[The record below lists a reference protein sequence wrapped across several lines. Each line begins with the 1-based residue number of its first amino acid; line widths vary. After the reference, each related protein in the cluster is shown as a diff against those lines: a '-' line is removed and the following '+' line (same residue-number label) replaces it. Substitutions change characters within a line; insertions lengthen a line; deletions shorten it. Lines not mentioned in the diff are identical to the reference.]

1 MRKPPPL
8 LGIPTTLTARLML
21 ATAGALILAVAL
33 VFVLITY
40 QQQRLLRAEWL
51 GSLTAQ
57 ANLVATNSTAAV
69 SFSDPIEA
77 RRLLAA
83 LASNQS
89 VLGARLVLP
98 EGTTF
103 ASFSATANGAAVA
116 PVLVRDAPS
125 GHRFGPDSVT
135 VWAPVREGAK
145 ILATVELESTLAPL
159 HQAFAR
165 TALETFFVMLIA
177 LSVSL
182 WLSRT
187 TVRRLLAPVDALSA
201 YMQRL
206 VRDTRLRERAAASGD
221 DEIASLARG
230 LNQLVDTIQSR
241 DAELADYRD
250 NLERLVE
257 HRTRALEV
265 AIDEARA
272 ADRAKSSFL
281 ARMSHEIR
289 TPMNA
294 IIGLGKLLTRT
305 RLDHQQRD
313 HLDKMLSASDTLL
326 GVINDVLDY
335 SRIEAGKLSLEAIPF
350 DLADVTHKA
359 VGVATLRAEEKN
371 LELVVHIMQGVPRR
385 VIGDPLRLSQ
395 ILVNLVGN
403 AVKFTETGEVVVTV
417 SPADAPPGRVGLCF
431 EVRDTGIG
439 IPADQRDMLFQP
451 FTQLDDSITRR
462 YGGTGLGLAICAQ
475 LVRLMEGRMSLDS
488 EPGLGTRF
496 SFVIHAGEDDTAEP
510 PAALPEA
517 LVGGHALVID
527 DNDSTREAL
536 LALLEEAGLRAR
548 GCASGEAGIALMR
561 ETCRA
566 GDRFDV
572 VLLDWRMPGLDGLRT
587 ARQLRD
593 MAAELGD
600 VAVLLMI
607 SVSAYE
613 EVADKTLEAGIR
625 GLLVKPVSAAA
636 LRDALADLSRRGEP
650 TALPAHATPTTF
662 KYPAMESIRGARV
675 LVVDDMAL
683 NREVAR
689 TCLIVAGLQVIEAEN
704 GREALEVL
712 AAEEVELVLMDIQM
726 PVMDGLAAT
735 RAIRASPRL
744 AQLPVLAMTAH
755 AMQGDREQSLAAGMN
770 DHLTKPIS
778 PETLYAAMLRWIPA
792 GDYGPAAHD
801 TSQQPAE
808 DTLALPP
815 LPALDTERGLANH
828 MGRSGFYRK
837 TLVNFAQT
845 FARVDADIA
854 EALASGDTTGA
865 RRLAHSLKSAAAT
878 IGAFALSQAARAVEE
893 MLAGEPGA
901 RPDLAPVRAALAP
914 VMNDL
919 ASVAQEAAALQRQT
933 AAAEALGPLLDRL
946 EALLKRHDAG
956 AEAALDDLAGQLQDA
971 PLLAELRE
979 LVGDVEYEQALGV
992 LARIRSTLEGVAE

>member
-1 MRKPPPL
+1 MNDAPRL
-8 LGIPTTLTARLML
+8 LRMPTTLTARLML

-69 SFSDPIEA
+69 SFSDAIEA

-83 LASNQS
+83 LASSQS

-98 EGTTF
+98 GGTTF
-103 ASFSATANGAAVA
+103 ARFSAAPADTPPAPNVA
-116 PVLVRDAPS
+116 RDTLS
-125 GHRFGPDSVT
+125 GHVFDRDSVT

-145 ILATVELESTLAPL
+145 VLATVELESTLAPL

-165 TALETFFVMLIA
+165 TALETFGVMLIA

-187 TVRRLLAPVDALSA
+187 IVRRLLAPVDALSG
-201 YMQRL
+201 YMKRL
-206 VRDTRLRERAAASGD
+206 VQDTRLRERADGAGD

-230 LNQLVDTIQSR
+230 LNQLVDTIQAR

-350 DLADVTHKA
+350 DLAEVTHKA
-359 VGVATLRAEEKN
+359 VGVAALRAEEKG
-371 LELVVHIMQGVPRR
+371 LELVVHLMPGLPQR
-385 VIGDPLRLSQ
+385 VIGDPLRISQ

-417 SPADAPPGRVGLCF
+417 TSVPSSAGHIGLCF

-439 IPADQRDMLFQP
+439 IPEDQRESLFQP

-462 YGGTGLGLAICAQ
+462 YGGTGLGLAICTQ
-475 LVRLMEGRMSLDS
+475 LVRLMNGTLSLRS
-488 EPGLGTRF
+488 MPGVGTTF
-496 SFVIHAGEDDTAEP
+496 SFKIDAGTDATLP
-510 PAALPEA
+510 TQSLAADA
-517 LVGGHALVID
+517 AAGGHVLVID
-527 DNDSTREAL
+527 DNDSARAAL
-536 LALLEEAGLRAR
+536 LALLDGCGMRAQ
-548 GCASGEAGIALMR
+548 GCASGSEGIDLMR
-561 ETCRA
+561 AARQC
-566 GDRFDV
+566 GDRFDL
-572 VLLDWRMPGLDGLRT
+572 VLLDWRMPGLDGMQT
-587 ARQLRD
+587 ARRLR
-593 MAAELGD
+593 ELSEEVGD
-600 VAVLLMI
+600 PAIVLMI

-613 EVADKTLEAGIR
+613 SVADKTTEAGISR
-625 GLLVKPVSAAA
+625 LLVKPVSAPA
-636 LRDALADLSRRGEP
+636 LRDTLADLSRRGEP
-650 TALPAHATPTTF
+650 AAAQARAPLTTLERPALDA
-662 KYPAMESIRGARV
+662 IRGARV
-675 LVVDDMAL
+675 LVVDDMVL

-689 TCLIVAGLQVIEAEN
+689 TCLVLAGLQVIEAEN
-704 GREALEVL
+704 GRDALEKL
-712 AAEEVELVLMDIQM
+712 AAEDVMLVLMDIQM

-735 RAIRASPRL
+735 RAIRANPRL
-744 AQLPVLAMTAH
+744 SHLPVLAMTAH
-755 AMQGDREQSLAAGMN
+755 AMQGDKAQSLAAGMN

-778 PETLYAAMLRWIPA
+778 PETLYAAMLRWIPP
-792 GDYGPAAHD
+792 GPYGPAPRDEGAA
-801 TSQQPAE
+801 QPE
-808 DTLALPP
+808 DDSPLPP
-815 LPALDTERGLANH
+815 LPALDTTRGLAHH
-828 MGRSGFYRK
+828 MGRPGFYRR
-837 TLVNFAQT
+837 TLANFART
-845 FARVDADIA
+845 FANVTAEIAAALQRGDA
-854 EALASGDTTGA
+854 ASG

-878 IGAFALSQAARAVEE
+878 IGAAALSQVARAVEDA
-893 MLAGEPGA
+893 LATEPGVT
-901 RPDLAPVRAALAP
+901 PDLAPLGEALAP
-914 VMNDL
+914 VMRDL
-919 ASVAQEAAALQRQT
+919 APILQDDDAVQRQAPAHEPAT
-933 AAAEALGPLLDRL
+933 TVLNRL

-956 AEAALDDLAGQLQDA
+956 AEAALDDLAGHA
-971 PLLAELRE
+971 PDPSLLAELRD
-979 LVGDVEYEQALGV
+979 LIGDVEYEQALGV
-992 LARIRSTLEGVAE
+992 LKRLRTTMEDTAG